1 MSNKKYEGLEP
12 CPFCGG
18 EAVIRTLLGNIYICP
33 IHEKS
38 CTIRPNTW
46 LISNLPIKDQIKVWN
61 KRYIACEPDKEKGRN
76 CHDC

>member
-1 MSNKKYEGLEP
+1 MSNKNYEDLES

-18 EAVIRTLLGNIYICP
+18 EAVIRTLLGNLYIRP
-33 IHEKS
+33 IHKKS

-61 KRYIACEPDKEKGRN
+61 KRYITCKTDEEKG
-76 CHDC
+76 

>member
-12 CPFCGG
+12 CLFCGG
-18 EAVIRTLLGNIYICP
+18 EAVIKTLLGNIYICP

-46 LISNLPIKDQIKVWN
+46 LISNLPIKDQTKVWN
-61 KRYIACEPDKEKGRN
+61 KRYITRKSEQKKG
-76 CHDC
+76 

>member
-1 MSNKKYEGLEP
+1 MFNKEYEDLEP

-18 EAVIRTLLGNIYICP
+18 EAVIRPLLGNIYICP

-61 KRYIACEPDKEKGRN
+61 KRYITHKPEEKKG
-76 CHDC
+76 

>member
-12 CPFCGG
+12 CLFCGG
-18 EAVIRTLLGNIYICP
+18 EAVIKTLLGNIYICP

-61 KRYIACEPDKEKGRN
+61 KRYITHKSEQKKG
-76 CHDC
+76 